1 MELLLLIA
9 AMTGCSKTGPVALP
23 AAEAPAPTLEE
34 LAMHNPAAATTDWPI
49 APNQDDWPWW
59 RGLNQ
64 DGRATPSTVEPPLT
78 WGPTENVV
86 WRTPLS
92 GRGHASP
99 VLWGET
105 LLLANAD
112 EEAQTQSLLALSRM
126 DGKPLW
132 STVIHRGELPSCHP
146 KNSHAS
152 ATPACDGRQ
161 VYAAFVTSDGLWVT
175 ALNFA
180 GEIAWQSKAGPFSIE
195 HGYGSSP
202 VLYES
207 LVIVAGDNQGPGYLA
222 SFDRATGE
230 MVWRTPRTE
239 HSSYGTPILATLGDR
254 AQLLHSGGN
263 VTAGYDPKTGQQIW
277 KCAGPTETMAN
288 TMAIGKGLVYAS
300 GGYPDNEILCIR
312 ADDSGGSAG
321 EVVWRTGEG
330 VAYVPSPLVD
340 DGRLYVVNDNGILT
354 CFAAESGTVLWKKR
368 LGGDFTASPVAA
380 NGRIYI
386 AAEDGT
392 THVIASADK
401 FQSLAK
407 NVLGEEQYATPS
419 IAGGRI
425 YVRTTQHLYC
435 FGHKDAL

>member
-64 DGRATPSTVEPPLT
+64 DGRATQSAVEPPLT

-86 WRTPLS
+86 WQAPLS

-132 STVIHRGELPSCHP
+132 NTIVHRGELPSRHD

-180 GEIAWQSKAGPFSIE
+180 GEIAWQTKAGPFSIE

-222 SFDRATGE
+222 AFDRATGE

-277 KCAGPTETMAN
+277 KCAGPTRPWPTPWRSARDLFMPAAATLTMRFFVFGPTTA
-288 TMAIGKGLVYAS
+288 AARRAKSCGERAKGWLM
-300 GGYPDNEILCIR
+300 
-312 ADDSGGSAG
+312 
-321 EVVWRTGEG
+321 
-330 VAYVPSPLVD
+330 SPL
-340 DGRLYVVNDNGILT
+340 RW
-354 CFAAESGTVLWKKR
+354 SM
-368 LGGDFTASPVAA
+368 TAGCTSSM
-380 NGRIYI
+380 
-386 AAEDGT
+386 T
-392 THVIASADK
+392 TA
-401 FQSLAK
+401 FSLASRPSRA
-407 NVLGEEQYATPS
+407 QYCGKSGWEAISPHRQS
-419 IAGGRI
+419 RPMAGFTSPPKMAR
-425 YVRTTQHLYC
+425 RM
-435 FGHKDAL
+435 